1 MKRGLM
7 RSLPPDLREFGAAG
21 GGSDTV
27 SLRQGEPPMTKK
39 TNLGTERSAANSLP
53 TKSQQVI
60 DLLRR
65 GGGAT
70 LEEMATLASWL
81 PHSTRAFMTG
91 LRKKG
96 YVIESTKTG
105 GTRCY
110 HIVSAGGA

>member
-1 MKRGLM
+1 
-7 RSLPPDLREFGAAG
+7 
-21 GGSDTV
+21 
-27 SLRQGEPPMTKK
+27 MTEKASP
-39 TNLGTERSAANSLP
+39 GTEHSPANSLP

-70 LEEMATLASWL
+70 LEEMAALAQWL

-96 YVIESTKTG
+96 YVIESTKIG
-105 GTRCY
+105 IVRRY
-110 HIVSAGGA
+110 QIVSAGGA

>member
-1 MKRGLM
+1 
-7 RSLPPDLREFGAAG
+7 
-21 GGSDTV
+21 
-27 SLRQGEPPMTKK
+27 MTKK
-39 TNLGTERSAANSLP
+39 TSPGTEHSPANSPP

-70 LEEMATLASWL
+70 LDEMATLASWL

-96 YVIESTKTG
+96 YVIESTKTS
-105 GTRCY
+105 GTRRY
-110 HIVSAGGA
+110 YIVSVGGA

>member
-1 MKRGLM
+1 
-7 RSLPPDLREFGAAG
+7 
-21 GGSDTV
+21 
-27 SLRQGEPPMTKK
+27 MTKN
-39 TNLGTERSAANSLP
+39 TNPTTERSPANSLP

-70 LEEMATLASWL
+70 LEEMATLAQWL

-105 GTRCY
+105 IVRRY
-110 HIVSAGGA
+110 QIVSAGGA